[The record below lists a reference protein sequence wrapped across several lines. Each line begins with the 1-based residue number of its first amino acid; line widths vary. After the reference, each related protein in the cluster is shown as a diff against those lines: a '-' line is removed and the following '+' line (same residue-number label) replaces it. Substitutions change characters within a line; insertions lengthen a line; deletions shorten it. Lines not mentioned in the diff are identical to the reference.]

1 VAEIA
6 LKTLTSDKK
15 AKIATPSGQTTTGV
29 LIPLL
34 RFPVNLI
41 MHVVSRTVIAKPA
54 FTSGDKEVPHVATP
68 HPSKQAS
75 KTSGNSKSKAKSP
88 KSVGTHACKSCSKYA
103 DVLRN

>member
-6 LKTLTSDKK
+6 LKTLASDKK